1 MKEVIV
7 VCLILMDPRKKKLS
21 TRYHE
26 NDEETQMELSWSCGE
41 KNRQLWDNPHLIT
54 SWTRGH
60 HGDTYTMGTDE
71 DQGRDGGT
79 TSIDRLAKHWHRPV
93 EVNEE

>member
-26 NDEETQMELSWSCGE
+26 NDKETQMELGWSCGE
-41 KNRQLWDNPHLIT
+41 KNRQLLDNPHLIT
-54 SWTRGH
+54 FWNGTPRGH
-60 HGDTYTMGTDE
+60 VHNRNRRRSRTRW
-71 DQGRDGGT
+71 RDDL
-79 TSIDRLAKHWHRPV
+79 DRLAKHWHRV
-93 EVNEE
+93 ASSRVQ